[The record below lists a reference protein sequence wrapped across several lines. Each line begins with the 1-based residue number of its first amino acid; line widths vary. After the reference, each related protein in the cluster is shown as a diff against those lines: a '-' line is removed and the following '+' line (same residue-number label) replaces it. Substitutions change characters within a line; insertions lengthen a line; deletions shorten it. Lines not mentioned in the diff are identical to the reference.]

1 MKSSNKPIAK
11 PNTTE
16 PPISITGS
24 AAIWSR
30 DGAPVWVNKDS
41 AVAAAMLKIINAN
54 ASSIP
59 TTASKLVVSGP
70 LASYSASTSTV
81 VAGSV
86 AAEIAPKTSAMCQD

>member
-1 MKSSNKPIAK
+1 
-11 PNTTE
+11 
-16 PPISITGS
+16 
-24 AAIWSR
+24 
-30 DGAPVWVNKDS
+30 
-41 AVAAAMLKIINAN
+41 MLKIIKAN